1 VHVDRTDAILEQLR
15 QAGGRLTTARRAMI
29 ATLVSS
35 DAHLT
40 AEDLAAAVQG
50 THPDIHRSTVY
61 RCLEAL
67 EQLGIVDHT
76 HLGHGP
82 AVYHLADDQH
92 HHLVCE
98 ACGAVVELDDAIFED
113 LRARLQVEH
122 RFTIRPHHF
131 AVPGRCAACS

>member
-1 VHVDRTDAILEQLR
+1 MNGDRTEAILDKLR
-15 QAGGRLTTARRAMI
+15 RAGGRLTTARRAMI

-35 DAHLT
+35 DDHLT
-40 AEDLAAAVQG
+40 AEELAAAVQR
-50 THPDIHRSTVY
+50 THPDVHRSTVY

-67 EQLGIVDHT
+67 EEHGIVDHT

-98 ACGAVVELDDAIFED
+98 ACGAVIELDDGIFED
-113 LRARLQVEH
+113 LRTRLEAEH
-122 RFTIRPHHF
+122 RFAIRPHHF
-131 AVPGRCAACS
+131 ALPGRCAGCS

>member
-1 VHVDRTDAILEQLR
+1 MDGDRTEAILDKLR
-15 QAGGRLTTARRAMI
+15 RAGGRLTTARRAMI

-35 DAHLT
+35 DDHLT
-40 AEDLAAAVQG
+40 AEELAAEVQR
-50 THPDIHRSTVY
+50 THPDVHRSTVY

-67 EQLGIVDHT
+67 EQHGIVDHT

-113 LRARLQVEH
+113 LRTRLQAEH
-122 RFTIRPHHF
+122 RFAIRPHHF
-131 AVPGRCAACS
+131 ALPGRCAGCS